1 MTTDNETARQDV
13 IGACVLIAATIAALI
28 FANSGLAPF
37 YKTLLNAP
45 ISVEIGG
52 YGLADTAKNWV
63 KNLLMAVF
71 FLFVGLEIKA
81 EFAEGALSDRKRAIL
96 PFAGALGGMAVP
108 AGIYLWLAGGDAAF
122 TNGWA
127 IPSATD
133 IAFAIGVLALLGRR
147 VPPALR
153 AFILAVAVIDDLGA
167 ILVIAVFYTAQIDM
181 TALGLAAVVMAGM
194 AMLNLA
200 GVVRIWPYVL
210 AGMVLWL
217 CILQSGV
224 NPTLAGVITA
234 MFVPLRN
241 TAGTVHPLHALT
253 GALRGSVV
261 FVIMPIFA
269 FANAGVPLGGLG
281 LADVAHPVTAGIALG
296 LLLGKPLGI
305 TLAVYVTVRSGLA
318 RLPDG
323 ADWVQVAGVGFVAG
337 IGFTMSLFIGALAF
351 GEGDLMNMVRLGVL
365 LGSLLAATT
374 GVVILLLAA
383 RRVA

>member
-1 MTTDNETARQDV
+1 LTTEHKTAGQDV
-13 IGACVLIAATIAALI
+13 IGAFVLIAATIAALI
-28 FANSGLAPF
+28 FANTGLAPL

-52 YGLADTAKNWV
+52 YGLADTAKSWV

-96 PFAGALGGMAVP
+96 PFAGALGGMVVP
-108 AGIYLWLAGGDAAF
+108 AGIYLWFAGQDATFA
-122 TNGWA
+122 NGWA

-133 IAFAIGVLALLGRR
+133 IAFAIGVLALLGPRI
-147 VPPALR
+147 PPALR

-167 ILVIAVFYTAQIDM
+167 ILVIAVFYTAQID
-181 TALGLAAVVMAGM
+181 TQALMLAAIVVGGM
-194 AMLNLA
+194 LALNLA
-200 GVVRIWPYVL
+200 GVVRLWPYLL
-210 AGMVLWL
+210 AGVALWL

-234 MFVPLRN
+234 MFVPMRN
-241 TAGTVHPLHALT
+241 TAGSVHPLHALT
-253 GALRGSVV
+253 DNLRFSVA
-261 FVIMPIFA
+261 FIIMPLFA

-281 LADVAHPVTAGIALG
+281 LADVAHPVTAGITLG
-296 LLLGKPLGI
+296 LLVGKPLGI
-305 TLAVYVTVRSGLA
+305 TLAVFMTVRAGLA
-318 RLPDG
+318 RLPQG
-323 ADWVQVAGVGFVAG
+323 ADWLQMAGVGFVAG

-374 GVVILLLAA
+374 GVVILMLAA

>member
-1 MTTDNETARQDV
+1 LTTEHKTAGQDV
-13 IGACVLIAATIAALI
+13 IGAFVLIAATIAALI
-28 FANSGLAPF
+28 FANTGLAPL

-52 YGLADTAKNWV
+52 YGLADTAKSWV

-96 PFAGALGGMAVP
+96 PFAGALGGMVAP
-108 AGIYLWLAGGDAAF
+108 AGIYLWFAGQDATFA
-122 TNGWA
+122 NGWA

-133 IAFAIGVLALLGRR
+133 IAFAIGVLALLGPRI
-147 VPPALR
+147 PPALR

-167 ILVIAVFYTAQIDM
+167 ILVIAVFYTAQID
-181 TALGLAAVVMAGM
+181 TQALMLAAIAVGGM
-194 AMLNLA
+194 LALNLA
-200 GVVRIWPYVL
+200 GVVRLWPYLL
-210 AGMVLWL
+210 AGVALWL

-234 MFVPLRN
+234 MFVPMRN
-241 TAGTVHPLHALT
+241 TAGSVHPLHALT
-253 GALRGSVV
+253 DNLRFSVA
-261 FVIMPIFA
+261 FIIIPLFA

-281 LADVAHPVTAGIALG
+281 LADVAHPVTAGITLG
-296 LLLGKPLGI
+296 LLVGKPLGI
-305 TLAVYVTVRSGLA
+305 TLAVFMTVRAGLA
-318 RLPDG
+318 RLPQG
-323 ADWVQVAGVGFVAG
+323 ADWLQMAGVGFVAG

-374 GVVILLLAA
+374 GVVILMLAA